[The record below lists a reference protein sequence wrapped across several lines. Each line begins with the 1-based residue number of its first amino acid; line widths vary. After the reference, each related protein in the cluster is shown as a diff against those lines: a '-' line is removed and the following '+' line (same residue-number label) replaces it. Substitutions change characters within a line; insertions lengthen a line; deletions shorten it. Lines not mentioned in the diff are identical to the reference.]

1 MKTIPCEDC
10 GHPVVY
16 CDRHETWEHV
26 EKGVS
31 CFLNSAPCAFTLR
44 FVRVHL
50 TKTEVVSS
58 KVLDAMQARL
68 DALEVTTPM
77 LLTALEELMGAM
89 GGEPPTEAIA
99 IAWTQ
104 ALTAIA
110 HAKGAPR
117 PDADEGDECVEL
129 AWGIY
134 EGLGVPSSPV
144 RGWYHV
150 QKHDDSALYEDDVAA
165 ARDNFERV
173 AYWNEYTEE
182 IVKLPESWTEVHEG
196 EEVWPWW
203 LVASGPKT
211 PCAVSEVARVEAE
224 FDRHEAEAF
233 LAQDLQIARG
243 E

>member
-10 GHPVVY
+10 GRPVVY

-31 CFLNSAPCAFTLR
+31 CFLSPAPCAFTLAE
-44 FVRVHL
+44 
-50 TKTEVVSS
+50 TEVVSS
-58 KVLDAMQARL
+58 KVLDAMQAKLDDLKAERDAL
-68 DALEVTTPM
+68 KVKLDEANAEYLRCFDGSMILARQKDALTKERDALQAERDALEVTTPM

-110 HAKGAPR
+110 HAKGGLQHPC
-117 PDADEGDECVEL
+117 DEC
-129 AWGIY
+129 
-134 EGLGVPSSPV
+134 
-144 RGWYHV
+144 
-150 QKHDDSALYEDDVAA
+150 
-165 ARDNFERV
+165 
-173 AYWNEYTEE
+173 
-182 IVKLPESWTEVHEG
+182 G
-196 EEVWPWW
+196 EEV
-203 LVASGPKT
+203 LVEDHCGGDGQFMCPDCYS
-211 PCAVSEVARVEAE
+211 E